1 LKINVTASEAALA
14 VFSSC
19 ERALLSGG
27 ISDDAIYEVVARMLS
42 KLCIGPTV
50 VDVGCGTGRLKAFLD
65 RKFSTYIGVDLIRYP
80 GLPVEA
86 LFVGADLNGGVVPLK
101 SGSAHAVV
109 SIETIEHLENPR
121 GFMRELARITQ
132 PGGLI
137 AVTTP
142 NQLSLLSKLGL
153 VLKNEFPAFQEGP
166 GLYPTHLTA
175 LLEIDL
181 VRMARE
187 CELQETEIA
196 YSGRGRV
203 PGTAWHWPGWCG
215 GRIFSDNVILVA
227 RKAVSGDQV
236 AVV

>member
-1 LKINVTASEAALA
+1 MTARQTALA
-14 VFSSC
+14 LSSSRD
-19 ERALLSGG
+19 RAMLSEGV
-27 ISDDAIYEVVARMLS
+27 SDDVIYRAVAQILFA
-42 KLCIGPTV
+42 LCLGRTV
-50 VDVGCGTGRLKAFLD
+50 IDVGCGTGRLRAFLH

-80 GLPVEA
+80 DLPVET
-86 LFVGADLNGGVVPLK
+86 LFVGADLNAGVVPLK

-121 GFMRELARITQ
+121 GFVRELARITQ

-153 VLKNEFPAFQEGP
+153 VLKNQFPAFQEGP

-181 VRMARE
+181 VRLARE
-187 CELQETEIA
+187 CELEEPEIA

-215 GRIFSDNVILVA
+215 GRVFSDNVILVA

-236 AVV
+236 VVD